1 MLQLEL
7 VVVVE
12 VRFDSVEHVSDR
24 EATVLLGIEVSIRD
38 LESEPDIFVEIAH
51 FAI

>member
-7 VVVVE
+7 VVVE

-24 EATVLLGIEVSIRD
+24 EATVLLGIEVSFRD
-38 LESEPDIFVEIAH
+38 LESELDIFVEIAH